1 MKEIYK
7 SFSSWLEGT
16 GQTQTFSLNESVFA
30 GDDIVKHTYLKDVI
44 DRIVNQ
50 KGEVRTGKQ
59 GEGKPVTAA
68 DYDIEKLQ
76 ELLDKP
82 NITNS
87 DFDAC
92 IKNKNARW
100 TNLFKGDFSG
110 GSGRDASGAVTSFG
124 SGAKMTEIQ
133 ESITAVLLEMNVNKV
148 PLNINDDAV
157 PEKFKK
163 KPDIIKWLIS
173 SKPSIASGICHYI
186 DFGLEDEDFVVAM
199 TNFLDSWGKS
209 MEKIY
214 GANVRQLISA
224 IYKRGITAKNWI
236 FGHFGRKD
244 LAGIPELGEYL
255 SKYRCGINKDDAD
268 KSDIVLFFNPA
279 VARRIMRSA
288 MGAKTIAEHNEILND
303 AFFKQN
309 LIGISLKQL
318 GSTFN
323 LIGVNLNNSF
333 TNVSSEEINPDK
345 VAAVIHKTRNT
356 ARNTFNTS
364 MFKRIEPAKSKS
376 GLIELEPNNKKSIHI
391 NREVQI
397 SFRTRGTPTISV
409 TIGEKGAKALM
420 GSAKQSFAKKEI
432 NGIPGMNFDIAAIE
446 EAMGGKHGDT
456 VKKINTIM
464 EEFVALVKS
473 KGGLKKFAL
482 AFADAIG
489 YSFESDESFVQLSA
503 PYIKI
508 Y

>member
-7 SFSSWLEGT
+7 SFGSWLEGT
-16 GQTQTFSLNESVFA
+16 GQTQTFSLNESVFT
-30 GDDIVKHTYLKDVI
+30 GDDILKHTYLKDVI

-50 KGEVRTGKQ
+50 EAEVRTGKQ
-59 GEGKPVTAA
+59 GEGTPVTAA
-68 DYDIEKLQ
+68 DYDVEKLTA
-76 ELLDKP
+76 LLDKP
-82 NITNS
+82 NVTKN

-92 IKNKNARW
+92 VKNKNARW

-133 ESITAVLLEMNVNKV
+133 ESITSVLLEMNVNRV
-148 PLNINDDAV
+148 PLNINDEAV

-173 SKPSIASGICHYI
+173 SKPSQESGICHYM
-186 DFGLEDEDFVVAM
+186 DFGLSDEEFAVAM

-224 IYKRGITAKNWI
+224 IYKRGITAKKWI

-244 LAGIPELGEYL
+244 LAGIPELEQYL
-255 SKYRCGINKDDAD
+255 KNDRCGVNKDDAD

-288 MGAKTIAEHNEILND
+288 MGAKSIAEHNEILNN

-345 VAAVIHKTRNT
+345 VAAVIHRTRNT

-364 MFKRIEPAKSKS
+364 MIKRIAPAKSLS
-376 GLIELEPNNKKSIHI
+376 GTIELEPNNKKSIHI

-397 SFRTRGTPTISV
+397 TFRTRGTPTISV

-432 NGIPGMNFDIAAIE
+432 NGIPGMNFDIAGIE

-456 VKKINTIM
+456 TKKINAIM
-464 EEFVALVKS
+464 KEFLAIVQA

>member
-7 SFSSWLEGT
+7 SFGSWLEGT
-16 GQTQTFSLNESVFA
+16 GQSQTFSLNESVFT

-50 KGEVRTGKQ
+50 EGEIRTGKQ
-59 GEGKPVTAA
+59 GEGDPVTAA
-68 DYDIEKLQ
+68 DYDVEKLK

-82 NITNS
+82 NVTKN

-92 IKNKNARW
+92 VKNKNARW

-110 GSGRDASGAVTSFG
+110 GSGRDASGAVTTFG

-157 PEKFKK
+157 PDKFKK
-163 KPDIIKWLIS
+163 KSDIIKWLIT
-173 SKPSIASGICHYI
+173 SKPSIESGICHYI
-186 DFGLEDEDFVVAM
+186 DFGLSDEEFAVAM

-224 IYKRGITAKNWI
+224 IYKRGITAKKWI

-244 LAGIPELGEYL
+244 LAGIPELEQYL
-255 SKYRCGINKDDAD
+255 KNDRCGVNKDDAD

-288 MGAKTIAEHNEILND
+288 MGAKSIAEHNEILNN

-309 LIGISLKQL
+309 LIGISLKQI

-345 VAAVIHKTRNT
+345 VAAVIHRTKNT
-356 ARNTFNTS
+356 SRNTFNTS
-364 MFKRIEPAKSKS
+364 MIKRVEPAKSLS
-376 GLIELEPNNKKSIHI
+376 GLIELEPNNKKSIHL

-397 SFRTRGTPTISV
+397 TFRTRGTPTISV

-432 NGIPGMNFDIAAIE
+432 NGIPGMNFDIAGIE
-446 EAMGGKHGDT
+446 KAMGGKHGDT
-456 VKKINTIM
+456 TKKINAIM
-464 EEFVALVKS
+464 KEFLAIIQA

-489 YSFESDESFVQLSA
+489 YSFESDESFIQLSA